1 MCMFHGTTSPLIS
14 VVEHAALS
22 SDVLRACAKVHSDGD
37 SEGGG
42 QRIYGAFAHS
52 ESTVPA

>member
-1 MCMFHGTTSPLIS
+1 MCMFHGTTSPFIS

-37 SEGGG
+37 SEGGAKNLRG
-42 QRIYGAFAHS
+42 IRAQ
-52 ESTVPA
+52 